1 GYVTIQDQTSML
13 ASEMLN
19 VSPGMKVLDACSA
32 PGGKTTHI
40 AELMNNKG
48 FIYAH
53 DLHQNKLNLIE
64 EKASKLKLNNI
75 YTKQSDARV
84 LQTFYPNETFER
96 ILVDAPCSGLGV
108 IRNKPDIKY
117 NKHIKDIKR
126 LARIQ
131 LDILIAVAPLLQKGG
146 QLVYS
151 TCTVDPQENEEVEI
165 GRASCRERRDR
176 WRRSE
181 ALYTK

>member
-1 GYVTIQDQTSML
+1 
-13 ASEMLN
+13 
-19 VSPGMKVLDACSA
+19 
-32 PGGKTTHI
+32 
-40 AELMNNKG
+40 
-48 FIYAH
+48 
-53 DLHQNKLNLIE
+53 
-64 EKASKLKLNNI
+64 
-75 YTKQSDARV
+75 QSNARV

-108 IRNKPDIKY
+108 IHNNPDIKY

-151 TCTVDPQENEEVEI
+151 TCTVDPQENEEVVKRFLI
-165 GRASCRERRDR
+165 NRKIFKSIPNFSSIYRIT
-176 WRRSE
+176 
-181 ALYTK
+181 YNPK